1 MFIYLEREK
10 ILEVLSSILV
20 HPCTRQN
27 VRLCIRSIVYP
38 YQTQQKCILISMF
51 NLRALAF
58 LVAERRCFHPHPPFP
73 GSFPVSW
80 GILNNNDQT
89 LVWYHCQTPWSENP
103 GSSKQISPVHRRE
116 LVATASVPLQN
127 FSDSENRVIV
137 VSVRDTVDSSAIS
150 KQLLE
155 DPEVVFVFCTRV
167 SV

>member
-1 MFIYLEREK
+1 MGNFKQQWPNISLVIIVKRPGLK
-10 ILEVLSSILV
+10 ILE
-20 HPCTRQN
+20 
-27 VRLCIRSIVYP
+27 
-38 YQTQQKCILISMF
+38 
-51 NLRALAF
+51 
-58 LVAERRCFHPHPPFP
+58 
-73 GSFPVSW
+73 
-80 GILNNNDQT
+80 
-89 LVWYHCQTPWSENP
+89 
-103 GSSKQISPVHRRE
+103 SSKQILPVHRWE